1 MELELQEVAEIL
13 GSRLP
18 GAAGRCRSYGT
29 DSRQIEPGRLF
40 FAVRGPNFDGHDFVE
55 EAHRKGAVGAVVVA
69 KRFSQYPKSLRPFL
83 LVVEDTV
90 RALQQLG
97 RAVRRRWGGPLVAVT
112 GSAGKTTTKEMV
124 AAVLTARFRVAKSE
138 GNLNNEFGLPLSL
151 LHLDAAHEVAVM
163 ELGMSHAGEIR
174 ALAALAEPNLAV
186 FTNVA
191 PVHLEFF
198 DSLDAIARA
207 KYELVE
213 ETDPKGTLVLN
224 SDDERVSKFAE
235 GFAGR
240 VVTYGVVRDGEVT
253 NRLKSK
259 ADVRAENLRAGRD
272 GGTEFDLVIQRKCAT
287 ISLQLPGEHNVRNAL
302 AAAAVAQAFDLPTDR
317 TAAALGGFQAFAQRS
332 EVLRLDNG
340 VTLINDSY
348 NSNPQ
353 ALEEMLKVLGSWP
366 TEGRRILV
374 AGEMLE
380 LGTTAP
386 ELHRELGAKAVRW
399 GQVDWLLGVGNH
411 AKSFL
416 EGARQEGMD
425 GDRMK
430 FFETAEEAG
439 EFAAALVK
447 AGDTVLMKGSRGVRL
462 EKALERFCAVK
473 AGTAGR

>member
-1 MELELQEVAEIL
+1 MELELREVAEIL
-13 GSRLP
+13 GS
-18 GAAGRCRSYGT
+18 GQTAASGLCRSYGT

-55 EAHRKGAVGAVVVA
+55 EACRKGAVGAVVKAERV
-69 KRFSQYPKSLRPFL
+69 SQYPKYLRPVL
-83 LVVEDTV
+83 LRVDDTLA
-90 RALQQLG
+90 ALQNLG
-97 RAVRRRWGGPLVAVT
+97 RAVRRKWGGPLVAVT
-112 GSAGKTTTKEMV
+112 GSVGKTTTKEMI
-124 AAVLTARFRVAKSE
+124 AAVLKSRFRVAKSE

-151 LHLDAAHEVAVM
+151 LNLDAASEVAVM

-174 ALAALAEPNLAV
+174 DLAALAEPNMAV

-213 ETDPKGTLVLN
+213 ETDPKGALVLN
-224 SDDERVSKFAE
+224 ADDERVSKFAD

-240 VVTYGVVRDGEVT
+240 VVTYGIE
-253 NRLKSK
+253 NE
-259 ADVRAENLRAGRD
+259 ADVRGENLRAGRGD
-272 GGTEFDLVIQRKCAT
+272 KSGTEFDLVTKQQRAT

-317 TAAALGGFQAFAQRS
+317 TAAALGEFQAFAQRS

-340 VTLINDSY
+340 VTVINDSY
-348 NSNPQ
+348 NSNPR

-380 LGTTAP
+380 LGKTAP
-386 ELHRELGAKAVRW
+386 ELHRESGAKAVRL
-399 GQVDWLLGVGNH
+399 GQVDWLLGVRNH

-416 EGARQEGMD
+416 DGARQEGMD
-425 GDRMK
+425 DARMK
-430 FFETAEEAG
+430 FFETPEEAG

-462 EKALERFCAVK
+462 EKALERICAVK
-473 AGTAGR
+473 AGAAGR

>member
-13 GSRLP
+13 GS
-18 GAAGRCRSYGT
+18 GQTAASGLCRSYGT

-69 KRFSQYPKSLRPFL
+69 ERFSQYPESLRPFL
-83 LVVEDTV
+83 LGVEDTV

-97 RAVRRRWGGPLVAVT
+97 RAVRRKWGGPLVAVT
-112 GSAGKTTTKEMV
+112 GSAGKTTTKEMI
-124 AAVLTARFRVAKSE
+124 AAVLKARFRVAKSE

-235 GFAGR
+235 GFARR
-240 VVTYGVVRDGEVT
+240 VVTYG
-253 NRLKSK
+253 LKNK
-259 ADVRAENLRAGRD
+259 ADVRAENLRRGQD
-272 GGTEFDLVIQRKCAT
+272 GGTEFDLVVKRKSAT
-287 ISLQLPGEHNVRNAL
+287 ISLPLPGEHNLRNAL
-302 AAAAVAQAFDLPTDR
+302 AAAGWRRRLIFRRTGRLP
-317 TAAALGGFQAFAQRS
+317 RS
-332 EVLRLDNG
+332 VDF
-340 VTLINDSY
+340 
-348 NSNPQ
+348 
-353 ALEEMLKVLGSWP
+353 
-366 TEGRRILV
+366 RRSRRE
-374 AGEMLE
+374 AKCCTW
-380 LGTTAP
+380 TTA
-386 ELHRELGAKAVRW
+386 
-399 GQVDWLLGVGNH
+399 
-411 AKSFL
+411 
-416 EGARQEGMD
+416 
-425 GDRMK
+425 
-430 FFETAEEAG
+430 
-439 EFAAALVK
+439 
-447 AGDTVLMKGSRGVRL
+447 
-462 EKALERFCAVK
+462 
-473 AGTAGR
+473 